1 MVKLTLTGLMAFGL
15 LAQSNAQPANY
26 QNQSLQILQA
36 VALGQD
42 GPAYFADVKLSTNP
56 DGSLSVVDATLQNL
70 VMVDS
75 VDVLLL
81 ESFPVQVSITVAG
94 NKSVPCVELQP
105 VAVSREGDLFTVVIA
120 ETSLGPAETCIA
132 VLDPFEPSVALD
144 VLGLS
149 AGTYR
154 VNVNGTEAQFSLD
167 VDNVGLG

>member
-1 MVKLTLTGLMAFGL
+1 MVKLNLTGLIAFAW
-15 LAQSNAQPANY
+15 LAQSNAKPAIY
-26 QNQSLQILQA
+26 QNQSLEIPQA
-36 VALGQD
+36 VALRQD

-56 DGSLSVVDATLQNL
+56 DGSLSVDATLQNL

-75 VDVLLL
+75 AEVLLL
-81 ESFPVQVSITVAG
+81 ESFPVQVSIKVAG

-132 VLDPFEPSVALD
+132 VLDPFELSVALD
-144 VLGLS
+144 MLGLS

-167 VDNVGLG
+167 VDNVRPE